1 MNNMRDLKEY
11 ISNSSMINDSL
22 DLHFYAEFVLNE
34 SFKRSYFIINEQYG
48 SYIGQKEL
56 IMDIAKE
63 IWPVIENEDPQN
75 IFKYTKKDLEK
86 YRNIFFDELQIYM
99 NTEGTS
105 YVSKLSKY
113 DKNSKM
119 FNKVIIYINYED
131 LECYNDLCSAIMHEM
146 LHAYNEYMNYITK
159 SKIKFKDLVGKDT
172 PYSRAISDNETVN
185 VENICKRMLHD
196 IRKFEQNAC
205 MSQLTIELENSDFDA
220 SKYHTS
226 IEAYQAAKQIF
237 VNSEVWNQYIS
248 LYRMLNKYKNSKN
261 NIKKRFT
268 DTYNDIN
275 NTNLTFNRI
284 YKKLKTQFDKI
295 LLRMENTIPKLFYN
309 YYQKQISE
317 SKEYGDL
324 YTPKK
329 SLIKFLEYM
338 MIYEEQESIKSDD
351 GDDWEVYVNGK
362 LGSNFTEGAKKWKKY
377 PKIGQG
383 WYCGGT
389 IFKIID
395 IKDNKV
401 YTKTE

>member
-1 MNNMRDLKEY
+1 MRDLKEY
-11 ISNSSMINDSL
+11 MSDDQIIDDSL
-22 DLHFYAEFVLNE
+22 DLHFYAEFILNE
-34 SFKRSYFIINEQYG
+34 SFKKSYFIINEQYG

-56 IMDIAKE
+56 IMGLTKE
-63 IWPVIENEDPQN
+63 IWPIIENKDPQN

-99 NTEGTS
+99 NTKDTS
-105 YVSKLSKY
+105 YASKLSKY
-113 DKNSKM
+113 DENSKM
-119 FNKVIIYINYED
+119 FNKVIIYINYKD
-131 LECYNDLCSAIMHEM
+131 IECYNDLCSAIMHEM

-172 PYSRAISDNETVN
+172 PYSRTISDNETIN

-205 MSQLTIELENSDFDA
+205 MSQLTIELENSNFDA

-226 IEAYQAAKQIF
+226 IEAYRAAKQIF
-237 VNSEVWNQYIS
+237 INSEVWNQYTS

-261 NIKKRFT
+261 DIKKRFT

-275 NTNLTFNRI
+275 STNLTFNKI
-284 YKKLKTQFDKI
+284 YKNLKAQFDKI
-295 LLRMENTIPKLFYN
+295 LLRMETISPKLFYN

-317 SKEYGDL
+317 SKEHEDL
-324 YTPKK
+324 HTPGK

-338 MIYEEQESIKSDD
+338 AIYEEQESIKSDD
-351 GDDWEVYVNGK
+351 GDDWKVYVDGK
-362 LGSNFTEGAKKWKKY
+362 LDSDFTEGAKKWKKY

-389 IFKIID
+389 IFRIID